1 MGLRRHPFC
10 CNRSG
15 GPGENRSIAYYRLLK
30 NPSSQTGILVKVV
43 IMNESN
49 SETITSL
56 LIATIVLIILAL
68 VLPFAYRI
76 DVGPGP
82 DSIRAMTWDYLEASW
97 YSGFRLWNPIDTLPY
112 TLLRIAFAAMLARAY
127 LGATTLQKTLLVGIL
142 AELQPLLVSAPLV
155 FLIDWPG
162 DPWLPLY
169 IPLPIMLILGVILL
183 LVFKHRKKI

>member
-1 MGLRRHPFC
+1 
-10 CNRSG
+10 
-15 GPGENRSIAYYRLLK
+15 
-30 NPSSQTGILVKVV
+30 
-43 IMNESN
+43 MNESN

-162 DPWLPLY
+162 DPWVPLY

>member
-1 MGLRRHPFC
+1 
-10 CNRSG
+10 
-15 GPGENRSIAYYRLLK
+15 
-30 NPSSQTGILVKVV
+30 
-43 IMNESN
+43 MNESN

-127 LGATTLQKTLLVGIL
+127 LGTTTLQKTLLVGIL